1 MKHLYLCL
9 ASFFLATTSFGQT
22 QQTTVQPAQEEQVP
36 IQSNPITISNHGERA
51 IPAHSGYYMSTSP
64 LTHGHGHSHG
74 HGHGHNHVHNDLDYS
89 IQDYASRGL
98 LQEYYESSLQGAQGA
113 AFMNFPETPGVNE
126 IAVIFHVVHNPSNPA
141 QNVSNGQIMAVF
153 QELQE
158 DFLLLNSDA
167 ANARTGLGFTPANSN
182 INFCLATQD
191 PNGVPLTELGVVRVS
206 NNEDFYDHANGEE
219 SKMKSSATGGS
230 DIWDRNRYLN
240 IWICNISNGASSG
253 VAGYAY
259 RPTPTLLP
267 SASLDGIVLDYN
279 LGMTVGFNVLT
290 HEVGHYLGLDHT
302 WGGSG
307 SCSSDDGFTD
317 TPNTDGPSDN
327 NPAYS
332 CGVGSFQTCGVEVQY
347 ENYMDYAT
355 GCTVMFTQ
363 EQANYMLSILQGIR
377 GSLLLSPGCD
387 PTNTP
392 PNSAFTSFPTGPAP
406 VIIPQNA
413 SVNFYDESTN
423 VPTGW
428 TWTISGTQ
436 GVDWDWIGGTNANT
450 QDPVAEFYTV
460 GTYDVTLTASNGFGV
475 DPTPASEPMYVEVA
489 PAATG
494 IGCDT
499 LRNYI
504 PADPFFIATVGAG
517 NYTNGHQLLGGELSL
532 EWAER
537 HTAPATTEVQ
547 ALELAIYKA
556 VDDGGNVTFKVYP
569 DGPGGV
575 PGAVPL
581 ATETVPMADLNELAW
596 NYIQFTTP
604 ATVTGNFWVGFELD
618 YSGSDTLALFTGA
631 DNNLTQNHTWV
642 NRQTS
647 GWQDI
652 STLLTGG
659 PFYAGIVDVL
669 TSSGGDP
676 SMTFTAT
683 ADSVCQGGDILVDGS
698 GSTNN
703 QDYRWY
709 IDDSFPGLSN
719 PVLDLSLSSSN
730 TFNFPYAPGTYY
742 MYLFGDGSCITDAVY
757 MPVEVLAPVS
767 ATVTPTATTCGNN
780 NGSITVTGATG
791 GTGTFFYSLDGTN
804 YQTSNTFTNLAPGSY
819 DVYVATNWDNCVEMY
834 TVNVATST
842 PATATVSPNQSICP
856 GGTVTLTAT
865 GGGTYNWSDG
875 ATGMGTSASIN
886 VSPANSTQYSCLVTD
901 GFGCQTTVYTDVNVN
916 VPIPPTITPGGSTTI
931 CAGSSVNLTSSTPTG
946 NLWSTS
952 ETSST
957 ITVTASGSYT
967 VTSNDVNGCEA
978 TSAPIVVT
986 VNPAPSI
993 SAGTVNDPSA
1003 CATATGSIQVTGP
1016 ATGDISWTGT
1026 SSGNSGGTVS
1036 LPYTIPNLGAGS
1048 YNITLVDGNGCTS
1061 NLLTQG
1067 LNDPNPPATPTISNS
1082 GALTF
1087 CDGGSVVLTSSYSG
1101 SGNTWTTGATT
1112 DNITVTTSQT
1122 ISVTYTDGSG
1132 CSSTSTP
1139 ITVTVNPNPSAPTI
1153 TPSGSTTICDGETVT
1168 LSSSQGT
1175 GNVWS
1180 TGATTQDID
1189 VSTAGTIDVVYTD
1202 ANGCSATSAPI
1213 TITVNPLPSVSLTAL
1228 SDVCDYTPAFSLTGG
1243 TPTGGTYSG
1252 TGVTGG
1258 QFDPATAGLGT
1269 HTITYEYT
1277 DGNGCTNSA
1286 TQDIFVDECLS
1297 VNEIT
1302 QPGLMIYPNP
1312 TNDVIFVELSGE
1324 FDFTVHDARGRL
1336 IAVGSGTDKVSIP
1349 LQHVETGVYLINVTD
1364 KANDSV
1370 STTRVVK
1377 Q

>member
-1 MKHLYLCL
+1 MKRNILTAVAVSLGLSSFAQVQQVGQENL
-9 ASFFLATTSFGQT
+9 APSTTTATQM
-22 QQTTVQPAQEEQVP
+22 TTVNQPNR
-36 IQSNPITISNHGERA
+36 SITNISASQQINALTNSHPQG
-51 IPAHSGYYMSTSP
+51 AHSCIM
-64 LTHGHGHSHG
+64 H
-74 HGHGHNHVHNDLDYS
+74 DLNEAHYS
-89 IQDYASRGL
+89 SRGL
-98 LQEYYESSLQGAQGA
+98 LNEYHQSAMAGAQSA
-113 AFMNFPETPGVNE
+113 ANMNFPETPNPNE
-126 IAVIFHVVHNPSNPA
+126 ISVIFHVVHNPNNPA
-141 QNVSNGQIMAVF
+141 ENVSNAQIMALF

-158 DFLLLNSDA
+158 DYQLLNSDVV
-167 ANARTGLGFTPANSN
+167 NVRGGLGFVPADCD

-191 PNGVPLTELGVVRVS
+191 PNGVPLTEVGVVRVATT
-206 NNEDFYDHANGEE
+206 EDFYDHANGEE
-219 SKMKSSATGGS
+219 NKMKSSATGGS
-230 DIWDRNRYLN
+230 DIWNRNNYLN
-240 IWICNISNGASSG
+240 IWICDITNGLNFG

-267 SASLDGIVLDYN
+267 SASIDGIVIDYN
-279 LGMTVGFNVLT
+279 LGFGSNVLT

-307 SCSSDDGFTD
+307 SCSNDDGFTD
-317 TPNTDGPSDN
+317 TPNTIGPADQQSGFT
-327 NPAYS
+327 
-332 CGVGSFQTCGVEVQY
+332 CGMSSFQTCGATEVQY

-355 GCTVMFTQ
+355 GCTYMFTQ

-377 GSLLLSPGCD
+377 SSLLLSPGCD

-413 SVNFYDESTN
+413 SVNFYDQSTN

-475 DPTPASEPMYVEVA
+475 DATPASEPMYVQVA
-489 PAATG
+489 PSATG
-494 IGCDT
+494 ISCDT
-499 LRNYI
+499 LRNW
-504 PADPFFIATVGAG
+504 DPSSGISTVSWNPPSLGHVHGHATFGGV
-517 NYTNGHQLLGGELSL
+517 GGENADQ
-532 EWAER
+532 WAEIYTSPTTTDIR
-537 HTAPATTEVQ
+537 AIEFAPTIVS
-547 ALELAIYKA
+547 
-556 VDDGGNVTFKVYP
+556 DGGGDVIWKVYA
-569 DGPGGV
+569 DAGGQ
-575 PGAVPL
+575 PGAVL
-581 ATETVPMADLNELAW
+581 AEDTVALANVTASAW
-596 NYIQFTTP
+596 NFIEVNP
-604 ATVTGNFWVGFELD
+604 PVTGIAGNFWVGYELD
-618 YSGSDTLALFTGA
+618 YTNPLDTFVLFSQIVAPGANTTSWEGAVTG
-631 DNNLTQNHTWV
+631 WE
-642 NRQTS
+642 
-647 GWQDI
+647 DI
-652 STLLTGG
+652 ATTTGG
-659 PFYAGIVDVL
+659 GAGVNGLIDVL
-669 TSSGGDP
+669 TSTGPDP
-676 SMTFTAT
+676 QMTFTAT

-709 IDDSFPGLSN
+709 IDDTFPGLSN
-719 PVLDLSLSSSN
+719 PILDQSNSSSN

-742 MYLFGDGSCITDAVY
+742 MYLFGDGSCMTDAVF

-780 NGSITVTGATG
+780 NGTIVVTGATG
-791 GTGTFFYSLDGTN
+791 GDGTYFYSLDGTN
-804 YQTSNTFTNLAPGSY
+804 YQTSNTFSNLAPGDY
-819 DVYVATNWDNCVEMY
+819 DVYVATNWDGCVTMY
-834 TVNVATST
+834 TVNVAAST

-856 GGTVTLTAT
+856 GGSVTISAT
-865 GGGTYNWSDG
+865 GGGTYDWSDG
-875 ATGMGTSASIN
+875 FSSIGTSASLN
-886 VSPANSTQYSCLVTD
+886 VSPTITTQYSCLVTD

-916 VPIPPTITPGGSTTI
+916 IPIAPTISASGSTTI
-931 CAGSSVNLTSSTPTG
+931 CAGTTVDLTSSSPTG
-946 NLWSTS
+946 NVWNTT

-957 ITVTASGSYT
+957 ITVGTAGSYT
-967 VTSNDVNGCEA
+967 VTANDANGCSA
-978 TSAPIVVT
+978 TSAPITIT
-986 VNPAPSI
+986 VNPSPSI
-993 SAGTVNDPSA
+993 SAGTVNDPTTCGTS
-1003 CATATGSIQVTGP
+1003 TGSIQVTG
-1016 ATGDISWTGT
+1016 ATSGSISWTG
-1026 SSGNSGGTVS
+1026 SASGNSGGLVS

-1048 YNITLVDGNGCTS
+1048 YNITLVDGTGCTS

-1101 SGNTWTTGATT
+1101 AGNNWTTGETT

-1132 CSSTSTP
+1132 CSSTSAP
-1139 ITVTVNPNPSAPTI
+1139 VVVTVNPNPTAPTI

-1180 TGATTQDID
+1180 TGATSQDID
-1189 VSTAGTIDVVYTD
+1189 VTTSGIYDVVYTNT
-1202 ANGCSATSAPI
+1202 NGCSATSAPI
-1213 TITVNPLPSVSLTAL
+1213 TVTVNPLPTVAL
-1228 SDVCDYTPAFSLTGG
+1228 AALADVCDYTPAFSLSGG

-1258 QFDPATAGLGT
+1258 QFDPAAAGLGT

-1277 DGNGCTNSA
+1277 DGSGCTNSA

-1297 VNEIT
+1297 VGEIT
-1302 QPGLMIYPNP
+1302 QTGLMIYPNP
-1312 TNDVIFVELSGE
+1312 TSNVVYVELNGE
-1324 FDFTVHDARGRL
+1324 FDYTVQDARGRL
-1336 IAVGSGTDKVSIP
+1336 VAEGNATDKVSIP
-1349 LQHVETGVYLINVTD
+1349 LQDVETGVYFINVTD
-1364 KANDSV
+1364 KVSETM